1 MKRGKIELCGM
12 KFFARHGCLEEER
25 INGNEFVVDLSCTL
39 DLGKACRSDNLKDTI
54 DYVRIYKTVSSQM
67 ERPSNLLE
75 NVAWRI
81 LQSVR
86 EEFPQLRDIRVCV
99 SKKNPPVGGECEWS
113 KVSITE

>member
-1 MKRGKIELCGM
+1 MKGKIELCGM

-25 INGNEFVVDLSCTL
+25 INGNEFVVDLSCRCNL
-39 DLGKACRSDNLKDTI
+39 KKACMSDSLEDTV
-54 DYVRIYKTVSSQM
+54 DYGLIYKAVASQM

-81 LQSVR
+81 LRSVKQACPAL
-86 EEFPQLRDIRVCV
+86 EDISVSV

-113 KVSITE
+113 RISITE

>member
-1 MKRGKIELCGM
+1 MTKGKIELCSM
-12 KFFARHGCLEEER
+12 KFFARHGCLEKER
-25 INGNEFVVDLSCTL
+25 IDGNEFVVDFSCHCAL
-39 DLGKACRSDNLKDTI
+39 DKACRSDSLSDTI
-54 DYVRIYKTVSSQM
+54 DYGRIYSIVSAQM

-81 LQSVR
+81 IQAVKQ
-86 EEFPQLRDIRVCV
+86 EFPQLKDICVSV